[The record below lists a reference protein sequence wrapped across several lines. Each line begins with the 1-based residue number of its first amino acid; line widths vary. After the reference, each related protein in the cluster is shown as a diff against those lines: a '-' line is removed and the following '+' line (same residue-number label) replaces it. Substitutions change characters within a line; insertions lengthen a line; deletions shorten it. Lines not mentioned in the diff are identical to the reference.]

1 MKEPFRNSKIWK
13 FGLGFLLVFVMF
25 LLFFPV
31 IFKDRL
37 QLALQNVLDEQLA
50 IEVRFS
56 EVNVSLIRHFP
67 SLTVSMDELF
77 LEGSEPFQHDT
88 LLYTKELALGI
99 SIPSL
104 FSGNYTVDELFLKE
118 AVLKLMRDQEGNS
131 NFDVVESTPSDSVKT
146 EENKSDLNLEIEKF
160 FFKNSSFLYQDT
172 SLDMICEAT
181 GIDYKGSGI
190 LENENFNLT
199 SDIDIEELHLLY
211 EDFPI
216 LNRNRILASLLTQIN
231 TESTSLTFLRNEL
244 QINKLPMNFV
254 GKLEFIPGGYDMNFV
269 LESFDSNLGD
279 ILSLVPADLMPD
291 IDKTKFSGKGDIV
304 ASLQGLYLPTENE
317 MPALVLNMGV
327 AQGEISHEDATES
340 IRDLGFRM
348 NLRLP
353 SLDPE
358 QIEFDLDSLNFALA
372 DGFFLGDLHVKNLN
386 PMEVNSEFKSDL
398 DLGLLQKALGT
409 KEVEYHG
416 KFKLD
421 FSANGYL
428 KSELDPKEL
437 RNPQVIWTRIPKFNL
452 QAGLSEG
459 FYKQSQLPEGIQDI
473 SFEVKISSPDS
484 LPKNLSFALDKVNFQ
499 VLDQVTSGSLSYNL
513 NLQNDVNANLSSSFN
528 LADIPKYF
536 PLDSAYVLN
545 GKITMDLKASGKHN
559 SEMKEIPIIQ
569 ADFKLEDGFIQ
580 TPYHPESIQDLSVL
594 LSAKSNTASYSD
606 LKIEIHPI
614 QFNFANQPF
623 SLSANLENMEDLTY
637 DVQSKG
643 RLDLGKLY
651 QVFGVDGYDLDGFLI
666 TDFTLKGKQSDAVSG
681 NLQKLDNQGT
691 IQFQEI
697 IFRSELLPLP
707 IDLKNG
713 LLEFNQE
720 KITFSD
726 FVTSY
731 NSNEVTVAGYFSN
744 YLGYAVEKGEF
755 LKGEI
760 NLSSSFLDLD
770 DFMFFGEESTVKVD
784 SLGTVSGVIVPP
796 QDLDVKI
803 NAKLDSIHF
812 GEIMIRDFQGI
823 LSTKPGIISLDKT
836 ALELVGAKISM
847 KGSYQATNPYS
858 ADFAYQIDAK
868 EFDINRAYQEIPM
881 FRELASFAEYA
892 NGIASLN
899 YNLEG
904 KINAQMEPILPS
916 IKGKGVLGF
925 KEVKLKGFKLMNT
938 IAKETESSELEDPDL
953 NDVEIETTIENNL
966 LTIPR
971 TRLRIAGFRP
981 RFEGQV
987 SLDGDMSIAFRLGL
1001 PPLGIFGI
1009 PIKITGNQA
1018 EPNIEV
1024 GKITEGDALEEVKE
1038 SN

>member
-1 MKEPFRNSKIWK
+1 MKGLFRNSKMWK
-13 FGLGFLLVFVMF
+13 FGLGFLLIFILF
-25 LLFFPV
+25 LLLFP
-31 IFKDRL
+31 ILFKDRL
-37 QLALQNVLDEQLA
+37 QLALQNVLDKQLD
-50 IEVRFS
+50 IEVGFS
-56 EVNVSLIRHFP
+56 ELNVSLIRHFP

-77 LEGSEPFQHDT
+77 LEGSAPFQNDT

-104 FSGNYTVDELFLKE
+104 FSGNYTVDELYLKE

-131 NFDVVESTPSDSVKT
+131 NFDVVKSNPSDSVKK
-146 EENKSDLNLEIEKF
+146 EETKNDLKLEIEKF

-172 SLDMICEAT
+172 SLDMICKAT

-199 SDIDIEELHLLY
+199 SDIGIDELQLLY

-216 LNRNRILASLLTQIN
+216 LNRNRVLASLLTQIN

-244 QINKLPMNFV
+244 QINELPMNFV

-279 ILSLVPADLMPD
+279 ILTLVPQDLIPD
-291 IDKTKFSGKGDIV
+291 LAKTRFSGKGDIV
-304 ASLQGLYLPTENE
+304 ASLQGLYLPTKNE

-327 AQGEISHEDATES
+327 SEGGISHENAPEP
-340 IRDLGFRM
+340 IKDLGFRM

-353 SLDPE
+353 ALDPE

-372 DGFFLGDLHVKNLN
+372 DGFLLGDLHVRNLN
-386 PMEVNSEFKSDL
+386 PTEVNSVFKSDL
-398 DLGLLQKALGT
+398 DLGLLQQALGT
-409 KEVEYHG
+409 KAVEYQG

-421 FSANGYL
+421 LNADGYL

-437 RNPQVIWTRIPKFNL
+437 RNPQVVWTRIPKFNL

-459 FYKQSQLPEGIQDI
+459 YFKQSQLPEGIQDI
-473 SFEVKISSPDS
+473 SFDLKVTSPDS
-484 LPKNLSFALDKVNFQ
+484 LPENLGIALDKLNFQ

-513 NLQNDVNANLSSSFN
+513 NLQKDVNANLISSFD
-528 LADIPKYF
+528 LADIPKYL
-536 PLDSAYVLN
+536 PLDSSYVLN

-580 TPYHPESIQDLSVL
+580 TPFHPESIQDLSVL
-594 LSAKSNTASYSD
+594 LSAKSSSASYSD
-606 LKIEIHPI
+606 LKIEINPI

-623 SLSANLENMEDLTY
+623 SITANLENMEDLTY
-637 DVQSKG
+637 DMRSEG

-651 QVFGVDGYDLDGFLI
+651 QVFGMEGYDLDGFLI
-666 TDFTLKGKQSDAVSG
+666 TDFRLKGKQSDAVNG

-691 IQFQEI
+691 IQVQDI
-697 IFRSELLPLP
+697 ISRSDLLPLP
-707 IDLKNG
+707 IDLKKG

-731 NSNEVTVAGYFSN
+731 NSNEITVAGYFSN
-744 YLGYAVEKGEF
+744 YLGYAIEPGEL

-770 DFMFFGEESTVKVD
+770 DFMFFGEESSVKVD

-796 QDLDVKI
+796 QDVDVKI

-812 GEIMIRDFQGI
+812 GEIMIRNFNGN

-836 ALELVGAKISM
+836 DLELVGANISM
-847 KGSYQATNPYS
+847 KGNYQATDPFS
-858 ADFAYQIDAK
+858 ATFAYQIDAK

-881 FRELASFAEYA
+881 FREMASFAEYA

-916 IKGKGVLGF
+916 IKGNGVLGL
-925 KEVKLKGFKLMNT
+925 KKVKLKGFKLMNT
-938 IAKETESSELEDPDL
+938 IAKETENTELEDPDL

-1009 PIKITGNQA
+1009 PIKITGNQE

-1024 GKITEGDALEEVKE
+1024 GKMTEGDALEEVKE
-1038 SN
+1038 NN